1 MSKSKTE
8 SLKKQLLKK
17 TDPYAALRIK
27 EFNLFLLVRFA
38 LIFGW
43 SMQFVVIEWQVYTLT
58 ESPLALGIIGLC
70 EFLPAFFFAP
80 FAGHIVDKKEK
91 RNLFIIC
98 IALFSLIS
106 FGLYWLTS
114 ATIETSWKTTTILYG
129 IYALVFFG
137 GVLRAFFGP
146 TIFSLIALLVPKN
159 VYPNAATWSSS
170 TWKGA
175 SVFGA
180 LCGGLLIAWIG
191 VHNTL
196 GIIFMFVILALVL
209 VFKIKQKPILNKD
222 TKETVKE
229 SLKAGLSFVFNDK
242 VILGALTLDMIAV
255 LFGGAVAIFA
265 VFAKDILNAGPTGFG
280 ILNAALSSGS
290 IITMLA
296 TTYIP
301 ITKNTGKKLLISI
314 FGFGVCMIIFGAS
327 KVLWLSVVALFFSG
341 VFDGISMVVRQ
352 TILQLKTPDA
362 MRGRVGAVNS
372 MFVGSSNELGA
383 LESGIAARLFGAP
396 LAVMLGGSI
405 TLIIV
410 VVIHIKNKPLRQLDL
425 TEDIENHQKQ

>member
-1 MSKSKTE
+1 MS
-8 SLKKQLLKK
+8 K
-17 TDPYAALRIK
+17 TDPYQALRFK
-27 EFNLFLLVRFA
+27 EFNIFLVLRFA
-38 LIFGW
+38 LVLAW
-43 SMQFVVIEWQVYTLT
+43 SMQFVVIEWQVYSITNDEL
-58 ESPLALGIIGLC
+58 SLAAIGLC
-70 EFLPAFFFAP
+70 EFLPAFFLAP

-91 RNLFIIC
+91 RNLFRLC

-106 FGLYWLTS
+106 FGLFWLTS
-114 ATIETSWKTTTILYG
+114 AYIETHWETSSILFG

-146 TIFSLIALLVPKN
+146 TIFSLIALLVPKK

-180 LCGGLLIAWIG
+180 LCGGFLIAWIG
-191 VHNTL
+191 VHSTL
-196 GIIFMFVILALVL
+196 GIIFILVMVALVL
-209 VFKIKQKPILNKD
+209 VFQIDKKPILN
-222 TKETVKE
+222 TATNVSVKE
-229 SLKAGLSFVFNDK
+229 SLKSGIRFVFNDK
-242 VILGALTLDMIAV
+242 IILGALTLDMIAV

-265 VFAKDILNAGPTGFG
+265 VFAKDILDAGPKGFG

-290 IITMLA
+290 IIAMLA

-301 ITKNTGKKLLISI
+301 ITKNTGKKLLVSV
-314 FGFGVCMIIFGAS
+314 FGFGVFMIVFGAS
-327 KVLWLSVVALFFSG
+327 KLMWLSVLALFFSG

-352 TILQLKTPDA
+352 TILQLKTPDE

-383 LESGIAARLFGAP
+383 VESGIAARIFGAP
-396 LAVMLGGSI
+396 LAVVMGGTV

-410 VVIHIKNKPLRQLDL
+410 AIISMRNKSLRELDL
-425 TEDIENHQKQ
+425 QQDVEDSYDDVKT

>member
-1 MSKSKTE
+1 MQKN
-8 SLKKQLLKK
+8 
-17 TDPYAALRIK
+17 DPYAALRFK
-27 EFNLFLLVRFA
+27 EFNIFLLLRFA
-38 LIFGW
+38 LVFGW
-43 SMQFVVIEWQVYTLT
+43 SMQFVVIEWQVYALT
-58 ESPLALGIIGLC
+58 EDPLSLGIIGLC
-70 EFLPAFFFAP
+70 EFLPAFLLAP

-91 RNLFIIC
+91 RNLFALC
-98 IALFSLIS
+98 IAFFSFIS
-106 FGLYWLTS
+106 FGLFWLTS
-114 ATIETSWKTTTILYG
+114 ETIASSWETKAILYS
-129 IYALVFFG
+129 IYGLVFFG

-146 TIFSLIALLVPKN
+146 TIFSLIALLVPKK

-180 LCGGLLIAWIG
+180 LIGGFLIAWVG
-191 VHNTL
+191 VHSTL
-196 GIIFMFVILALVL
+196 GIIFLLVMLALIL
-209 VFKIKQKPILNKD
+209 VFFIGQKPILNKGSN
-222 TKETVKE
+222 ESVKE
-229 SLKAGLSFVFNDK
+229 SLIAGIKFVFNDK
-242 VILGALTLDMIAV
+242 IVLGALTLDMIAV

-265 VFAKDILNAGPTGFG
+265 VFAKDILDAGPKGFG

-327 KVLWLSVVALFFSG
+327 KLMWLSVLALFFSG

-352 TILQLKTPDA
+352 TILQLKTPDE

-383 LESGIAARLFGAP
+383 LESGIAARIFGAP
-396 LAVMLGGSI
+396 LAVILGGTV

-410 VVIHIKNKPLRQLDL
+410 TVIGVKNKPLRELDL
-425 TEDIENHQKQ
+425 QEDIKAHDN

>member
-1 MSKSKTE
+1 MARK
-8 SLKKQLLKK
+8 
-17 TDPYAALRIK
+17 DPYEALRFK
-27 EFNLFLLVRFA
+27 EFNIFLLVRFA
-38 LIFGW
+38 LVFGW
-43 SMQFVVIEWQVYTLT
+43 SMQFVVIEWQVYDLT
-58 ESPLALGIIGLC
+58 KDPLSLGIIGLC
-70 EFLPAFFFAP
+70 EFLPAFFLAP

-91 RNLFIIC
+91 RNLFTLC

-106 FGLYWLTS
+106 FGLFWLTS
-114 ATIETSWKTTTILYG
+114 NTIESSWETNTILYG
-129 IYALVFFG
+129 IYGLVFFG

-146 TIFSLIALLVPKN
+146 TIFSLIALLVPKKA
-159 VYPNAATWSSS
+159 YPNAATWSSS

-175 SVFGA
+175 NVFGA
-180 LCGGLLIAWIG
+180 LIGGFLIAWIG
-191 VHNTL
+191 VNYTL
-196 GIIFMFVILALVL
+196 GIIFILVMIALIL
-209 VFKIKQKPILNKD
+209 VFQISKKPILNKG
-222 TKETVKE
+222 TNESVKE

-265 VFAKDILNAGPTGFG
+265 VFATDVLNAGPKGFG

-301 ITKNTGKKLLISI
+301 ITKNTGKKLLVSI
-314 FGFGVCMIIFGAS
+314 FGFGIFMIIFGAS
-327 KVLWLSVVALFFSG
+327 KLFWLSIVALFFSG

-352 TILQLKTPDA
+352 TILQLKTPDN

-383 LESGIAARLFGAP
+383 LESGIAARIFGAP
-396 LAVMLGGSI
+396 LAVILGGTV

-410 VVIHIKNKPLRQLDL
+410 TIIGVNNKPLRDLDL
-425 TEDIENHQKQ
+425 TKDIEAHENED

>member
-1 MSKSKTE
+1 M
-8 SLKKQLLKK
+8 
-17 TDPYAALRIK
+17 
-27 EFNLFLLVRFA
+27 RFA
-38 LIFGW
+38 LVFGW
-43 SMQFVVIEWQVYTLT
+43 SMQFVVIEWQVYALT
-58 ESPLALGIIGLC
+58 KDPLSLGIIGLC
-70 EFLPAFFFAP
+70 EFLPAFFLAP

-91 RNLFIIC
+91 RNLFTLC

-106 FGLYWLTS
+106 FGLFWLTTS
-114 ATIETSWKTTTILYG
+114 KIESSWETITILYG
-129 IYALVFFG
+129 IYGLVFFG

-146 TIFSLIALLVPKN
+146 TIFSLIALLVPKRI
-159 VYPNAATWSSS
+159 YPNAATWSSS

-175 SVFGA
+175 NVFGA
-180 LCGGLLIAWIG
+180 LCGGFLIAWIG
-191 VHNTL
+191 VNSTL
-196 GIIFMFVILALVL
+196 GIIFLLIMIALLL
-209 VFKIKQKPILNKD
+209 VFQIGKKPVLNKNSN
-222 TKETVKE
+222 ESVKE
-229 SLKAGLSFVFNDK
+229 SLKAGLRFVFNDK

-265 VFAKDILNAGPTGFG
+265 VFAKDILDAGPKGFG

-301 ITKNTGKKLLISI
+301 ITKNTGKKLLISV
-314 FGFGVCMIIFGAS
+314 FGFGICMIIFGAS
-327 KVLWLSVVALFFSG
+327 KLMWLSVLALFFSG

-352 TILQLKTPDA
+352 TILQLKTPDH

-383 LESGIAARLFGAP
+383 LESGIAARIFGAP
-396 LAVMLGGSI
+396 LAVMLGGTA

-410 VVIHIKNKPLRQLDL
+410 AIIGVKNKPLRELDL
-425 TEDIENHQKQ
+425 QQDIEAQEN

>member
-1 MSKSKTE
+1 MVKN
-8 SLKKQLLKK
+8 
-17 TDPYAALRIK
+17 DPYAALRYR
-27 EFNLFLLVRFA
+27 EFNTFLVLRFA
-38 LIFGW
+38 LVLAW
-43 SMQFVVIEWQVYTLT
+43 SMQFVVIEWQVYSMTNDEL
-58 ESPLALGIIGLC
+58 SLGIIGLC
-70 EFLPAFFFAP
+70 EFLPAFFLAP

-91 RNLFIIC
+91 RNLFMLC

-106 FGLYWLTS
+106 FGLFWLTTQTVES
-114 ATIETSWKTTTILYG
+114 SWETNTILYS
-129 IYALVFFG
+129 IYGLVFFG

-146 TIFSLIALLVPKN
+146 TIFSLIALLVPKK

-175 SVFGA
+175 NVFGA
-180 LCGGLLIAWIG
+180 LCGGFLIAWIG
-191 VHNTL
+191 VNHTL
-196 GIIFMFVILALVL
+196 GIIFLLVMVALLL
-209 VFKIKQKPILNKD
+209 VFQIKKKPILNNA
-222 TKETVKE
+222 TNESVKE
-229 SLKAGLSFVFNDK
+229 SLKAGIKFVFNDK

-265 VFAKDILNAGPTGFG
+265 VFAKDILDAGPKGFG

-301 ITKNTGKKLLISI
+301 ITKNTGKKLLVSV

-327 KVLWLSVVALFFSG
+327 KLMWLSVLALFFSG

-352 TILQLKTPDA
+352 TILQLKTPDE

-383 LESGIAARLFGAP
+383 LESGIAARIFGAP
-396 LAVMLGGSI
+396 LAVMLGGTV
-405 TLIIV
+405 TLIV
-410 VVIHIKNKPLRQLDL
+410 VAVMNFSNKPLRELDL
-425 TEDIENHQKQ
+425 TKDIAIEDENDIG

>member
-1 MSKSKTE
+1 MAIK
-8 SLKKQLLKK
+8 
-17 TDPYAALRIK
+17 DPYAALRFK
-27 EFNLFLLVRFA
+27 EFNIFLLVRFA
-38 LIFGW
+38 LVFGW
-43 SMQFVVIEWQVYTLT
+43 SMQFVVIEWQVYALT
-58 ESPLALGIIGLC
+58 NNPLSLGIIGLC
-70 EFLPAFFFAP
+70 EFLPAFFIAP

-91 RNLFIIC
+91 RNLFTLC

-106 FGLYWLTS
+106 FGLFWLTS
-114 ATIETSWKTTTILYG
+114 DTIDSLWGTNTVLYG
-129 IYALVFFG
+129 IYCLVFFG

-146 TIFSLIALLVPKN
+146 TIFSLIALLVPKKA
-159 VYPNAATWSSS
+159 YPNAATWSSS

-175 SVFGA
+175 NVFGA
-180 LCGGLLIAWIG
+180 LCGGFLIAWIG
-191 VHNTL
+191 VHYTL
-196 GIIFMFVILALVL
+196 GIIFILVMIALVFVL
-209 VFKIKQKPILNKD
+209 QIGQKPILNKGAN
-222 TKETVKE
+222 ESVKE

-265 VFAKDILNAGPTGFG
+265 VFATDVLDAGPKGFG

-301 ITKNTGKKLLISI
+301 ITKNTGKKLLVSV
-314 FGFGVCMIIFGAS
+314 FGFGFFMIIFGAS
-327 KVLWLSVVALFFSG
+327 KLLWLSVLALFFSG
-341 VFDGISMVVRQ
+341 VFDGVSMVVRQ
-352 TILQLKTPDA
+352 TILQLKTPDH

-383 LESGIAARLFGAP
+383 LESGIAARIFGAP
-396 LAVMLGGSI
+396 LAVVLGGTV

-410 VVIHIKNKPLRQLDL
+410 TIMGIKNKPLRNLDL
-425 TEDIENHQKQ
+425 RKDIEKHESDEIED

>member
-1 MSKSKTE
+1 MQKN
-8 SLKKQLLKK
+8 
-17 TDPYAALRIK
+17 DPYAALRIK
-27 EFNLFLLVRFA
+27 EFNIFLVLRFA
-38 LIFGW
+38 LVLAW
-43 SMQFVVIEWQVYTLT
+43 SMQFVVIEWQVYALT
-58 ESPLALGIIGLC
+58 EDPLALGIIGLC
-70 EFLPAFFFAP
+70 EFLPAFLLAP

-91 RNLFIIC
+91 RNLFRLC

-106 FGLYWLTS
+106 FGLFWLTS
-114 ATIETSWKTTTILYG
+114 ETIESARSTRTILYS
-129 IYALVFFG
+129 IYSLVFFG

-146 TIFSLIALLVPKN
+146 TIFSLIALLVPKR

-175 SVFGA
+175 NVFGA
-180 LCGGLLIAWIG
+180 LLGGFLIAWIG
-191 VHNTL
+191 VHITL
-196 GIIFMFVILALVL
+196 GIIFLLVLLALFL
-209 VFKIKQKPILNKD
+209 VFQIKKKPILNK
-222 TKETVKE
+222 EVYE
-229 SLKAGLSFVFNDK
+229 SVRDSLEAGIRFVFNDK

-265 VFAKDILNAGPTGFG
+265 VFAKDILDAGPKGFG

-301 ITKNTGKKLLISI
+301 ITKNTGKKLLISV
-314 FGFGVCMIIFGAS
+314 FGFGVFMIIFGAS
-327 KVLWLSVVALFFSG
+327 KLMWLSVLALFFSG

-352 TILQLKTPDA
+352 TILQLKTPDD

-396 LAVMLGGSI
+396 LAVMLGGTV
-405 TLIIV
+405 TLV
-410 VVIHIKNKPLRQLDL
+410 VVAIMGAKNKPLRELDL
-425 TEDIENHQKQ
+425 TKDIEEHENEEV

>member
-1 MSKSKTE
+1 MTKN
-8 SLKKQLLKK
+8 
-17 TDPYAALRIK
+17 DPYAALRFK
-27 EFNLFLLVRFA
+27 EFNIFLLLRFA
-38 LIFGW
+38 LVFGW
-43 SMQFVVIEWQVYTLT
+43 SMQFVVIEWQVYAMTNDEL
-58 ESPLALGIIGLC
+58 SLGIIGLC
-70 EFLPAFFFAP
+70 EFLPAFFLAP

-91 RNLFIIC
+91 RNLFALC

-106 FGLYWLTS
+106 FGLFWLTS
-114 ATIETSWKTTTILYG
+114 EMIESSWKTKTILYS
-129 IYALVFFG
+129 IYGLVFFG

-146 TIFSLIALLVPKN
+146 TIFSLIALLVPKKI
-159 VYPNAATWSSS
+159 YPNAATWSSS

-175 SVFGA
+175 NVFGA
-180 LCGGLLIAWIG
+180 LCGGFLIAWIG
-191 VHNTL
+191 VHSTL
-196 GIIFMFVILALVL
+196 GIIFLLVMLALVL
-209 VFKIKQKPILNKD
+209 VFFISKKPILNKAS
-222 TKETVKE
+222 TESVKE
-229 SLKAGLSFVFNDK
+229 SLKAGISFVFNDK

-265 VFAKDILNAGPTGFG
+265 VFAKDILDAGPKGFG

-301 ITKNTGKKLLISI
+301 ITKNTGKKLLVSV
-314 FGFGVCMIIFGAS
+314 FGFGICMIIFGAS
-327 KVLWLSVVALFFSG
+327 KLMWLSVLVLFFSG

-352 TILQLKTPDA
+352 TILQLKTPDE

-383 LESGIAARLFGAP
+383 LESGIAARIFGAP
-396 LAVMLGGSI
+396 LAVMLGGTV

-410 VVIHIKNKPLRQLDL
+410 AIIGVKNQALRTLDL
-425 TEDIENHQKQ
+425 QQDIEAHEKEDV

>member
-1 MSKSKTE
+1 MA
-8 SLKKQLLKK
+8 KK
-17 TDPYAALRIK
+17 DPYAALRVK
-27 EFNLFLLVRFA
+27 EFNVFLLVRFA

-43 SMQFVVIEWQVYTLT
+43 SMQFIVIEWQVYAMTKN
-58 ESPLALGIIGLC
+58 PLSLGIIGLC
-70 EFLPAFFFAP
+70 EFLPAFFLAP

-91 RNLFIIC
+91 RNLFALC

-106 FGLYWLTS
+106 FGLFWLTS
-114 ATIETSWKTTTILYG
+114 AHIESSWETNTILYG
-129 IYALVFFG
+129 IYGLVFFG

-159 VYPNAATWSSS
+159 LYPNAATWSSS

-175 SVFGA
+175 TVFGA
-180 LCGGLLIAWIG
+180 LFGGFLIAWIG
-191 VHNTL
+191 VNYTL
-196 GIIFMFVILALVL
+196 GIIFLLVMLALL
-209 VFKIKQKPILNKD
+209 FVFQIAQKPILNKG
-222 TKETVKE
+222 TNESVKE
-229 SLKAGLSFVFNDK
+229 SLKAGIQFVFNDK

-255 LFGGAVAIFA
+255 LFGGAVAIFS
-265 VFAKDILNAGPTGFG
+265 VFATDILDAGPKGFG

-301 ITKNTGKKLLISI
+301 ITKNTGKKLLISV
-314 FGFGVCMIIFGAS
+314 FGFGIFMIIFGAS
-327 KVLWLSVVALFFSG
+327 KLLWLSVLALFFSG

-352 TILQLKTPDA
+352 TILQLKTPDN

-383 LESGIAARLFGAP
+383 LESGIAARIFGAP
-396 LAVMLGGSI
+396 LAVVLGGTV

-410 VVIHIKNKPLRQLDL
+410 AIMGVKNQPLRELDL
-425 TEDIENHQKQ
+425 QQDIEKHERDEKED

>member
-1 MSKSKTE
+1 MAKS
-8 SLKKQLLKK
+8 
-17 TDPYAALRIK
+17 DPYAALRIR
-27 EFNLFLLVRFA
+27 EFNIFLLVRF
-38 LIFGW
+38 LLVFGW
-43 SMQFVVIEWQVYTLT
+43 SMQFVVIEWQVYALT
-58 ESPLALGIIGLC
+58 KDPLSLGIIGLC
-70 EFLPAFFFAP
+70 EFLPAFFLAP

-91 RNLFIIC
+91 RNLFTLC

-106 FGLYWLTS
+106 FGLFWLTS
-114 ATIETSWKTTTILYG
+114 DYIESSWETNTILYG
-129 IYALVFFG
+129 IYGLVFFG

-146 TIFSLIALLVPKN
+146 TIFSLIALLVPKKI
-159 VYPNAATWSSS
+159 YPNAATWSSS

-175 SVFGA
+175 NVFGA
-180 LCGGLLIAWIG
+180 LCGGFLIAWID
-191 VHNTL
+191 VHSTL
-196 GIIFMFVILALVL
+196 GIIFLLVMLALLL
-209 VFKIKQKPILNKD
+209 VFQIGQKPILNK
-222 TKETVKE
+222 EVNESVKD
-229 SLKAGLSFVFNDK
+229 SLKAGLRFVFNDK

-265 VFAKDILNAGPTGFG
+265 VFAKDILDAGPKGFG
-280 ILNAALSSGS
+280 LLNAALSSGS

-301 ITKNTGKKLLISI
+301 ITKNTGKKLLISV
-314 FGFGVCMIIFGAS
+314 FGFGIFMIIFGAS
-327 KVLWLSVVALFFSG
+327 KLLWLSVLALFFSG

-383 LESGIAARLFGAP
+383 LESGKAARIFGAP
-396 LAVMLGGSI
+396 LAVVLGGTV

-410 VVIHIKNKPLRQLDL
+410 VIMGAKNKPLRDLDL
-425 TEDIENHQKQ
+425 REDIKSHENDI